1 MVSHK
6 SKATSLQKLVAFLP
20 STSIDRK
27 GQEWYLGIG

>member
-1 MVSHK
+1 MVPHK
-6 SKATSLQKLVAFLP
+6 SKAANLYQLVAFLP